1 MPACLKLNFYCAG
14 GYFAL
19 GFVAVLHHDEE
30 NEIGIVIQAIELDAR
45 RAEADQSQRLVCRG
59 R

>member
-19 GFVAVLHHDEE
+19 SFVPVLHHDEE
-30 NEIGIVIQAIELDAR
+30 IEIGIVIQAIELDAR
-45 RAEADQSQRLVCRG
+45 RAEANQGQCFVRRG
-59 R
+59 Q